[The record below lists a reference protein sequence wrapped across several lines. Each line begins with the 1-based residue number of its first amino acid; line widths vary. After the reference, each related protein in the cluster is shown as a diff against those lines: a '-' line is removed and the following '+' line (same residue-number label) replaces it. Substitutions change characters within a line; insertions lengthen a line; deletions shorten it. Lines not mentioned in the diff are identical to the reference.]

1 MKNQVTKVTKE
12 VKEVHYLAFY
22 FQIAAFAILI
32 LKSSLVCITPNRQEL
47 NLLQD
52 KGEAKSHKEFVL
64 NELRGDLMERISSQG
79 QKEL

>member
-1 MKNQVTKVTKE
+1 MT
-12 VKEVHYLAFY
+12 FS
-22 FQIAAFAILI
+22 FQNAAFAILI
-32 LKSSLVCITPNRQEL
+32 LKSSLVCITLDRQEL

-64 NELRGDLMERISSQG
+64 SELRGDLVERISSQG